1 MSSFIGIE
9 MVEEGKLSV
18 DNLEVDE
25 KTGNVV
31 ISVNPK
37 IYPMNTIFSA
47 AYILVDKAWV
57 LIDGDPN
64 EEIIVQLR
72 RKDSKINLEELGRSF
87 NNELVNY
94 SVYNV
99 QVEKNAILRGMIVQ
113 KALETQSQESDVKI
127 EKKAKKA
134 KERKTV
140 ARAKTKRKSRRK

>member
-1 MSSFIGIE
+1 

-37 IYPMNTIFSA
+37 IYPISTIFSA

-99 QVEKNAILRGMIVQ
+99 QVEKNAVLRGMIIQ

-134 KERKTV
+134 KEREAV

>member
-1 MSSFIGIE
+1 MAEGI
-9 MVEEGKLSV
+9 LSV

-72 RKDSKINLEELGRSF
+72 RKDAKINLEELGRQF
-87 NNELVNY
+87 NNELVSY
-94 SVYNV
+94 SVYNT
-99 QVEKNAILRGMIVQ
+99 QVEKNAVLR
-113 KALETQSQESDVKI
+113 
-127 EKKAKKA
+127 
-134 KERKTV
+134 
-140 ARAKTKRKSRRK
+140 

>member
-1 MSSFIGIE
+1 LSSFIGIE

>member
-1 MSSFIGIE
+1 MA
-9 MVEEGKLSV
+9 EGVLSV

-72 RKDSKINLEELGRSF
+72 RKDAKINLEELGRQF
-87 NNELVNY
+87 NNELVSY
-94 SVYNV
+94 SVYNT
-99 QVEKNAILRGMIVQ
+99 QVEKNAVLRGMIIQ
-113 KALETQSQESDVKI
+113 KAFETQSQESEVKSAPV
-127 EKKAKKA
+127 KRGKAKSA
-134 KERKTV
+134 KVSRKN
-140 ARAKTKRKSRRK
+140 KGKRK

>member
-1 MSSFIGIE
+1 M
-9 MVEEGKLSV
+9 SV

-72 RKDSKINLEELGRSF
+72 RKDAKINLEELGRQF
-87 NNELVNY
+87 NNELVSY
-94 SVYNV
+94 SVYNT
-99 QVEKNAILRGMIVQ
+99 QVEKNAVLRGMIIQ
-113 KALETQSQESDVKI
+113 KAFETQSQESEVKSAPV
-127 EKKAKKA
+127 KRGKVKSAKVS
-134 KERKTV
+134 RKN
-140 ARAKTKRKSRRK
+140 KGKRK

>member
-1 MSSFIGIE
+1 MA
-9 MVEEGKLSV
+9 EGVLSV

-72 RKDSKINLEELGRSF
+72 RKDSKIDLEALGRQF

-94 SVYNV
+94 SVYNA
-99 QVEKNAILRGMIVQ
+99 QVEKNAVLRGMIIQ
-113 KALETQSQESDVKI
+113 KAFETQSQESEVK
-127 EKKAKKA
+127 ESKG
-134 KERKTV
+134 
-140 ARAKTKRKSRRK
+140 RKSGSGKTSKKINPKKSKRRRK

>member
-1 MSSFIGIE
+1 MTKE
-9 MVEEGKLSV
+9 VLSL
-18 DNLEVDE
+18 DNLEVD
-25 KTGNVV
+25 KRTGNVV

-47 AYILVDKAWV
+47 ANILVDKAWV

-72 RKDSKINLEELGRSF
+72 RKSPKVDLEDLGRQF

-99 QVEKNAILRGMIVQ
+99 QVEKNAVLRGMIVQ
-113 KALETQSQESDVKI
+113 KAFETQMNESEVEK
-127 EKKAKKA
+127 EKKEKKSG
-134 KERKTV
+134 KSGKQSTRKN
-140 ARAKTKRKSRRK
+140 KSRRK

>member
-1 MSSFIGIE
+1 MA
-9 MVEEGKLSV
+9 EGVLSV

-72 RKDSKINLEELGRSF
+72 RKDKKINLEELGRQF

-94 SVYNV
+94 SVYNA
-99 QVEKNAILRGMIVQ
+99 QVEKNAVLRGMIIQ
-113 KALETQSQESDVKI
+113 KAFETQSKEQDVES
-127 EKKAKKA
+127 E
-134 KERKTV
+134 
-140 ARAKTKRKSRRK
+140 KTKRRKKSGKKRKSGSRKR

>member
-1 MSSFIGIE
+1 MAEGI
-9 MVEEGKLSV
+9 LSV

-72 RKDSKINLEELGRSF
+72 RKDAKINLEELGRQF
-87 NNELVNY
+87 NNELVSY
-94 SVYNV
+94 SVYNT
-99 QVEKNAILRGMIVQ
+99 QVEKNAVLRGMIIQ
-113 KALETQSQESDVKI
+113 KAFETQSQESEVKSAPV
-127 EKKAKKA
+127 KRGKVKSAKVS
-134 KERKTV
+134 RKN
-140 ARAKTKRKSRRK
+140 KGKRK

>member
-1 MSSFIGIE
+1 MA
-9 MVEEGKLSV
+9 EGVLSV

-47 AYILVDKAWV
+47 AYILIDKAWV
-57 LIDGDPN
+57 LVDGDPN

-72 RKDSKINLEELGRSF
+72 RKDKNVNLKELGRTF

-99 QVEKNAILRGMIVQ
+99 QVEKNAVLRGMIIQ
-113 KALETQSQESDVKI
+113 KAFETQVQEAEVKK
-127 EKKAKKA
+127 EKEVKQNSG
-134 KERKTV
+134 
-140 ARAKTKRKSRRK
+140 KRKIKAAGKSKGRRK

>member
-1 MSSFIGIE
+1 